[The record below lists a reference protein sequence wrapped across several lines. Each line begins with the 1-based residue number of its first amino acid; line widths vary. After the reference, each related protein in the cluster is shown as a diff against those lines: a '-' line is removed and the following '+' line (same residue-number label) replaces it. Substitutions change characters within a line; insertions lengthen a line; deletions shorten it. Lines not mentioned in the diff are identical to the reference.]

1 MKAFDSMISPGLKS
15 LRYPN
20 FGETF
25 STTTEAI
32 LTKVE
37 SLSRDRDRRGAFD
50 VKDTVIP
57 R

>member
-1 MKAFDSMISPGLKS
+1 MISSGLKS
-15 LRYPN
+15 LRYPKY
-20 FGETF
+20 GETF

-50 VKDTVIP
+50 VKDTVIL

>member
-1 MKAFDSMISPGLKS
+1 MKTFDHMISSGLRS

-50 VKDTVIP
+50 VKDTVIL

>member
-1 MKAFDSMISPGLKS
+1 MITFDQMISSGLKS
-15 LRYPN
+15 LRYPKY
-20 FGETF
+20 GETF

-50 VKDTVIP
+50 VKDTVIL